1 MEQKLA
7 QPVVTAENSRV
18 TTGSDDLATFFE
30 RSHND
35 VLCTIEN
42 LLAIKPSLALGF
54 YPDFHERA
62 LTWGGALTQEDPDK
76 TGPVT
81 NRAFDMTRDGFMLL
95 VMSLDG
101 DQSVSRVLRYIEAFD
116 QKEGEV
122 LREFA
127 MSCSEECAD
136 IHTSERV
143 DAMLNDNY
151 GQRLENM
158 IDETIRR
165 LIDSKFAVPPAKSTC
180 PPKDGKTA
188 KQIWDATG
196 LPRKIRGS
204 SLWLGNRLALGGCM
218 IQTDAAGGRHAARL
232 FDPDLAKKQMKLGLL
247 EMAKSYAYERK
258 RNQFTIVR

>member
-7 QPVVTAENSRV
+7 QPVVTAKNSRV
-18 TTGSDDLATFFE
+18 TTGSDDVAIFFG

-35 VLCTIEN
+35 VLRMIDN

-54 YPDFHERA
+54 YPDFQES
-62 LTWGGALTQEDPDK
+62 ALTQENPDN

-95 VMSLDG
+95 AINLDG
-101 DQSVSRVLRYIEAFD
+101 DQLVSRVLRYVEAFD

-127 MSCSEECAD
+127 MSSSEECAG
-136 IHTSERV
+136 IHTPERV
-143 DAMLNDNY
+143 DAMLHENY
-151 GQRLENM
+151 AQGLESK

-165 LIDSKFAVPPAKSTC
+165 LLDSKFAVGPAKSTC
-180 PPKDGKTA
+180 LPKDGRTA

-247 EMAKSYAYERK
+247 EMAKTYAYERK
-258 RNQFTIVR
+258 RNQFTVVR